1 MVGGDCLSVS
11 NGMGLKLA
19 SEKMSP
25 LLPFILP
32 PWKHQVE
39 GITRA
44 LSGRDFAFF
53 FEQGTGKTATTINT
67 LRNLYAR
74 EKRPMRTLI
83 LCPVVV
89 CENWRREFKEH
100 SKIGYLAHVLKGPGK
115 VRIEE
120 FKAKSATNPPHIFI
134 TNFEALQMKELV
146 QLILHWRPEILVV
159 DESQRCKSHKS
170 VRAKTAAAIAKNT
183 KHNFILSGTPITN
196 KELDI
201 FQQFLILDRGATF
214 GDNYWIFQHRY
225 FYDKNAGMLTGK
237 NKQNHFPDLRLRE
250 GMGEAINQAIYR
262 KAMRVLKQD
271 CLDLPDLVRV
281 EVPVELSSEQRRLYK
296 EMKRD
301 FIAYLKSGEA
311 VTAQIAVVKALRL
324 QQIVTGYCKTEEGKE
339 ISFKENP
346 RLDALADLIAD
357 IPETEKIIIWACF
370 KENYE
375 QIAGLL
381 NKMEISHTALHG
393 GVSGKERQKN
403 IDAFQKDN
411 STRVMIANQ
420 AAGGVGVNLTRAST
434 AIFYSRNFNWEQDT
448 QAEARNHRGGSE
460 IHQKITRYDL
470 IARETIDEI
479 IAEALKNKFDMAEKI
494 LSIAEKL

>member
-1 MVGGDCLSVS
+1 MELI
-11 NGMGLKLA
+11 
-19 SEKMSP
+19 
-25 LLPFILP
+25 PFQIK
-32 PWKHQVE
+32 PWKHQIE
-39 GITRA
+39 GVTRA
-44 LSGRDFAFF
+44 LSQRDFAFF

-89 CENWRREFKEH
+89 CENWKREFQVH

-115 VRIEE
+115 VRVEE
-120 FKAKSATNPPHIFI
+120 FKNKSSTKPPHIFI
-134 TNFEALQMKELV
+134 TNFEAMQMKELV
-146 QLILHWRPEILVV
+146 QLILQWKPEVLVV
-159 DESQRCKSHKS
+159 DESQRCKSHDS
-170 VRAKTAAAIAKNT
+170 VRAKMVAAIAKGT

-201 FQQFLILDRGATF
+201 FQQFLILDRGETF

-225 FYDKNAGMLTGK
+225 FIDYNSGMPK
-237 NKQNHFPDLRLRE
+237 ANHFPDLQLRE
-250 GMGEAINQAIYR
+250 GMEEHLNKAIYK

-281 EVPVELSSEQRRLYK
+281 EVPVELSNEQRRLYK

-301 FIAYLKSGEA
+301 FIAYLQSGEA
-311 VTAQIAVVKALRL
+311 ITAQIAVVKALRL
-324 QQIVTGYCKTEEGKE
+324 QQIVTGYAKTEMGEE
-339 ISFKENP
+339 VSFKENP
-346 RLDALADLIAD
+346 RLDALADLLQD
-357 IPETEKIIIWACF
+357 IPEKEKIIIWACF

-381 NKMEISHTALHG
+381 DKMKITHTALHG

-403 IDAFQKDN
+403 IDAFQKDDT
-411 STRVMIANQ
+411 TRVIICNQ
-420 AAGGVGVNLTRAST
+420 AAGGVGVNLTRASV
-434 AIFYSRNFNWEQDT
+434 AIFYSRNFNWEQDN

-470 IARETIDEI
+470 IARDTIDEI
-479 IAEALKNKFDMAEKI
+479 IAESLKNKFDMAEKI
-494 LSIAEKL
+494 LSIVDRL